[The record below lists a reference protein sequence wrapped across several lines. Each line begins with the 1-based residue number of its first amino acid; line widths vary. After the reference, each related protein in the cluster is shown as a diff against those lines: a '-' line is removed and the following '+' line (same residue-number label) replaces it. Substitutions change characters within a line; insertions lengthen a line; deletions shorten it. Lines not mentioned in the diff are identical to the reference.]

1 MISKYLLLLVA
12 LLLMVVGVQGLA
24 LDFQNPSDFTE
35 QITCWGDAGTRC
47 SWTQSATGANSY
59 LTTSKSD
66 YPYAPCMGVVSQTPL
81 IMDYSAATTTTGIP
95 TPHSMTGCA
104 VLYDV
109 AGNVMGTLS
118 PVSGAG
124 RYEVKVVGDSASL
137 YYNGVWQQSVAG
149 LTQNPHY
156 VGWGSSGYL
165 YFGWH
170 TGVMWDDIIWG
181 TTESRYI
188 FGMPE
193 SGYFLMKD
201 ILNPSASGFY
211 RVNQTVANGSPTLI
225 TSTTFTSTFG
235 KNSGTNETVVL
246 SSPTGGS
253 GLTYSTGTAYAGTIN
268 WNLTQFFASSAPYG
282 LYQTDINPQTN
293 SPGFATSDWIPY
305 IGSGASIHFDK
316 NSYAVGETATAT
328 VVVSDSYYDTDV
340 YSYHVVIQDIYG
352 TEAYDEPISFSVFSP
367 YTGIAE
373 YQWTDDNDEGVYY
386 GLIYAKRL
394 SDNEE
399 LLMNY
404 DTADLNSNLIVS
416 GYVFNAET
424 AGVIS
429 GATVNVTQG
438 VTTDSLTTA
447 ADGNYSS
454 TSAFTANAP
463 TTIVASKSGYETY
476 QHVFTPLY
484 AGTIQINLT
493 LMPTSPTYTGIALG
507 GIARTPPY
515 NRTINSATVTIN
527 KTGIGNYIATTNS
540 VGYYI
545 QNSMPNGTIWDIW
558 GSKSGF
564 STSVV
569 YQKLVVGI

>member
-1 MISKYLLLLVA
+1 MKRYFLLLVA
-12 LLLMVVGVQGLA
+12 LLVLVVGVQGLA
-24 LDFQNPSDFTE
+24 LDLQNPADFSAH
-35 QITCWGDAGTRC
+35 ISCNGGTC
-47 SWTQSATGANSY
+47 SWTQNATGGNSY
-59 LTTSKSD
+59 ISV
-66 YPYAPCMGVVSQTPL
+66 PNPGGHVISQTPL
-81 IMDYSAATTTTGIP
+81 IMTYAASTCTIGTPTYSW
-95 TPHSMTGCA
+95 CD
-104 VLYDV
+104 VRLYDSTGTLINIGGSYFLNLGSGASTGRAEVKIVGNTATGYWNGV
-109 AGNVMGTLS
+109 AGPTIS
-118 PVSGAG
+118 
-124 RYEVKVVGDSASL
+124 
-137 YYNGVWQQSVAG
+137 G
-149 LTQNPHY
+149 LTVNPSY
-156 VGWGSSGYL
+156 IGFKGDRV
-165 YFGWH
+165 
-170 TGVMWDDIIWG
+170 DDIIWG
-181 TTESRYI
+181 NTESRYI

-438 VTTDSLTTA
+438 VTTDSLTSA